1 MSAQFLAYLKQ
12 EHAATAAFLALLD
25 MEAQAMTSGNFDALP
40 ALAQRKSQLAD
51 QIAELDSQREKEQ
64 LAMGYTAGRT
74 GAQACADNGG
84 PALEQAWS
92 GLLAYAEL
100 AREQNHRNGVMIHTH
115 LDFTRQSISFLQAKG
130 QPLYGP
136 DGSHHA
142 GVASGN
148 RLAVG

>member
-1 MSAQFLAYLKQ
+1 MSAQLLAHLRREY
-12 EHAATAAFLALLD
+12 AATGAFLELLD
-25 MEAQAMTSGNFDALP
+25 LEAQAMTGGDFAALP
-40 ALAQRKSQLAD
+40 ALAQRKSQVAD
-51 QIAELDSQREKEQ
+51 QIAELNSQREKEQ
-64 LAMGYTAGRT
+64 IAMGYAAGRT
-74 GAQACADNGG
+74 GAQACAASGG

-92 GLLAYAEL
+92 GLLAQAAL
-100 AREQNHRNGVMIHTH
+100 AREHNHRNGVMIHTH